1 MFKALFVFVAAAI
14 GVAAMPAKAD
24 IRPARCDCTTEQ
36 IWENRAKG
44 YAIGHVGY
52 LYSFAA
58 RQLRKFE
65 VVYADGGGD
74 PLKIGEDGGSRQAGE
89 DGLSAAKAV
98 NWLPVEP
105 HYATYFNDMLA
116 VRDYFARPLS
126 GIPISYQ
133 MPANAV
139 DSRGNPVGTYNGY
152 DLVNTP
158 AFGNN
163 LADYLNE
170 RRAEVMGQNVVY
182 GLANKLSILLQ
193 SIDKVIADGELL
205 RITITVTFS
214 DGSKMEFTMSADSN
228 GEAKRTAN
236 SGKDSNNN
244 PIRETIDSSSGGNYI
259 VKPGDLDGFYQNML
273 RQGVTIT
280 RGSGSRILR
289 YSCTWNGTRLSC
301 VIQ

>member
-1 MFKALFVFVAAAI
+1 MFKAFFFLTAA
-14 GVAAMPAKAD
+14 VLSMAAMSAKAD
-24 IRPARCDCTTEQ
+24 IHPARCDCTTEQ

-52 LYSFAA
+52 LYSFAT

-74 PLKIGEDGGSRQAGE
+74 PLRGGEEDRSRQAGE
-89 DGLSAAKAV
+89 DGLSVATAV

-105 HYATYFNDMLA
+105 RYATYFNDMLA

-126 GIPISYQ
+126 GIPISYE

-139 DSRGNPVGTYNGY
+139 DSRGNPVGSYNAYG
-152 DLVNTP
+152 LVNTP
-158 AFGNN
+158 ANSN
-163 LADYLNE
+163 RLENYLEE
-170 RRAEVMGQNVVY
+170 RRAEIMGQNVAH
-182 GLANKLSILLQ
+182 GLANKLSALLQ

-205 RITITVTFS
+205 KVATTVTFS
-214 DGSKMEFTMSADSN
+214 DGGKMEFVMSADTN
-228 GEAKRTAN
+228 GEAERTEG
-236 SGKDSNNN
+236 SGVDSNDNS
-244 PIRETIDSSSGGNYI
+244 IREQINSSAGGYYEI
-259 VKPGDLDGFYQNML
+259 KPGDLDDFYQNML

-289 YSCTWNGTRLSC
+289 YSCIWNGTRLSC
-301 VIQ
+301 SIQ

>member
-1 MFKALFVFVAAAI
+1 
-14 GVAAMPAKAD
+14 MPAKAD
-24 IRPARCDCTTEQ
+24 IHPARCDCTTEQ
-36 IWENRAKG
+36 IWESQAKG
-44 YAIGHVGY
+44 YAIGRVGY

-65 VVYADGGGD
+65 VVHADGGGD
-74 PLKIGEDGGSRQAGE
+74 PLKTGEEGRSRQAEEG
-89 DGLSAAKAV
+89 GLSAAKAV

-105 HYATYFNDMLA
+105 RYATYFNDMLA

-126 GIPISYQ
+126 GIPISYE

-139 DSRGNPVGTYNGY
+139 DSRGNPVGSYNAYG
-152 DLVNTP
+152 LVNTP
-158 AFGNN
+158 ANSN
-163 LADYLNE
+163 RLENYLDE

-182 GLANKLSILLQ
+182 GLANKLSALLQ

-205 RITITVTFS
+205 KVTITVTFS
-214 DGSKMEFTMSADSN
+214 DGSTMVFIMSADTD
-228 GEAKRTAN
+228 GQAERKEG
-236 SGKDSNNN
+236 SGVDSNDN
-244 PIRETIDSSSGGNYI
+244 PVREQINSSSGGSYEI
-259 VKPGDLDGFYQNML
+259 KPGDAEGFYQNML

>member
-1 MFKALFVFVAAAI
+1 MFKALFIFAAAAI
-14 GVAAMPAKAD
+14 GIAAMPAKAD
-24 IRPARCDCTTEQ
+24 IRPARCDCATEQ

-74 PLKIGEDGGSRQAGE
+74 PLKTGEEGRSRQAEE
-89 DGLSAAKAV
+89 DDLSAAKAV
-98 NWLPVEP
+98 NWLPVESR
-105 HYATYFNDMLA
+105 YATYFNDMLA

-126 GIPISYQ
+126 GIPISYE
-133 MPANAV
+133 MPPNAV
-139 DSRGNPVGTYNGY
+139 DARGNPVGTYNGY
-152 DLVNTP
+152 DVVNTP

-163 LADYLNE
+163 LADYLNQ
-170 RRAEVMGQNVVY
+170 RRAEIMGQNVVY
-182 GLANKLSILLQ
+182 GLANKLAALLQ

-205 RITITVTFS
+205 KVTITVTFS
-214 DGSKMEFTMSADSN
+214 DGSKMEFVMSADSN
-228 GEAKRTAN
+228 GEAKRTTN